1 MEGIWFTRGEIWA
14 RGKLL
19 RFEFLTSTFFLRF
32 PRTTRSASLKLATLF
47 FQPRCA
53 RYSFY
58 DRLLKLGNTQAQLDS
73 WKLVRVHPQFR
84 VIALG
89 IPVPPYRG
97 NPLDPPFR
105 SRFQVRWIDGWGAVG
120 RAGGRVGRG
129 ILVGERADEMDEDD
143 VVGDFEKAKEEQ
155 ERTGEMPQP
164 KLPGGKN
171 RGERVREMVRNVV
184 MLAETVR
191 VGNRMGE

>member
-1 MEGIWFTRGEIWA
+1 
-14 RGKLL
+14 
-19 RFEFLTSTFFLRF
+19 
-32 PRTTRSASLKLATLF
+32 
-47 FQPRCA
+47 
-53 RYSFY
+53 
-58 DRLLKLGNTQAQLDS
+58 
-73 WKLVRVHPQFR
+73 
-84 VIALG
+84 
-89 IPVPPYRG
+89 
-97 NPLDPPFR
+97 
-105 SRFQVRWIDGWGAVG
+105 
-120 RAGGRVGRG
+120 
-129 ILVGERADEMDEDD
+129 MDEDD